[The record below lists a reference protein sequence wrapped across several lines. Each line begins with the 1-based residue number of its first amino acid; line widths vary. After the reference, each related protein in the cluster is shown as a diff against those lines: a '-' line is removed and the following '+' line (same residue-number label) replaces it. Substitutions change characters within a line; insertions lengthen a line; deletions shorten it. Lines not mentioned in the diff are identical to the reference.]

1 MKKVVRLT
9 ESDLIKIVKRVI
21 QEDAGF
27 TFGDKVKNTIKG
39 AVGLRQFTD
48 DEERLADDIMT
59 SVENGDFEVVRTHH
73 AMAGPQYVLSYTIRL
88 NLNGGTY
95 IVHPYESMHYGYI
108 TDVTPPRGP
117 QIRLEQ
123 SGFTKK
129 LMKLIK
135 NSDRGDRF
143 RYPR

>member
-21 QEDAGF
+21 QEDDGF
-27 TFGDKVKNTIKG
+27 TFGDKVRNKIKG

-59 SVENGDFEVVRTHH
+59 AVENGDFEVLRTHH
-73 AMAGPQYVLSYTIRL
+73 AIAGPQYVLSHTIKL
-88 NLNGGTY
+88 NLKDGTY
-95 IVHPYESMHYGYI
+95 IVHPSDSIHYGY
-108 TDVTPPRGP
+108 TTEVTPPRGP
-117 QIRLEQ
+117 QLRLKQ

-135 NSDRGDRF
+135 DSDRGDRF

>member
-27 TFGDKVKNTIKG
+27 TFGDKVKNTIRG
-39 AVGLRQFTD
+39 AVGLRQPTD

-59 SVENGDFEVVRTHH
+59 AVENGDFEVVKTHH
-73 AMAGPQYVLSYTIRL
+73 AMAGPQYVLSHTIKL
-88 NLNGGTY
+88 NLKDGTY
-95 IVHPYESMHYGYI
+95 IVHPYESIHYGYN
-108 TDVTPPRGP
+108 TEVTPPRGP
-117 QIRLEQ
+117 KLRLGQ